1 MHGFLYLYIS
11 YSPALSKSS
20 AGFPFALSFL
30 LHFFIS
36 LLTSQSDSP
45 SSSPVL
51 LHPGSACSVIPCS
64 AFSQAEPLPAPP
76 GRSFCL
82 VLFPIFF
89 LFPSR
94 FLPNFSQT
102 STIKNK
108 QKYILYKHKSF
119 IMFIDLAFRCRIISF
134 WVSIGFIIFASCSLT
149 RQN

>member
-1 MHGFLYLYIS
+1 MHGFLHLYIL

-20 AGFPFALSFL
+20 AGFCLSYL
-30 LHFFIS
+30 FFTFSS
-36 LLTSQSDSP
+36 LSSLTSQPDSP
-45 SSSPVL
+45 SSSPAL
-51 LHPGSACSVIPCS
+51 PHPGSACPAIPCS
-64 AFSQAEPLPAPP
+64 AFFPAEPSPAPP
-76 GRSFCL
+76 GRRFCL
-82 VLFPIFF
+82 VLFSIFF
-89 LFPSR
+89 LFPLR
-94 FLPNFSQT
+94 FLQNFSQT